1 MSCKILLAE
10 VSILVKLKVI
20 GIGKY
25 TVSIRERGKGREE
38 INSYEQVMA
47 STTCSNPPTVVFLL
61 NSVSHNLSHKQDHYK
76 SSGALGLLRA
86 EVREELVNFS
96 EK

>member
-1 MSCKILLAE
+1 MVELT
-10 VSILVKLKVI
+10 VI
-20 GIGKY
+20 GVGKY
-25 TVSIRERGKGREE
+25 TMLISERGKGREE
-38 INSYEQVMA
+38 INSYEQIMA
-47 STTCSNPPTVVFLL
+47 SITCSNPPTVVFLL

-76 SSGALGLLRA
+76 SSVAPGLLRA

>member
-25 TVSIRERGKGREE
+25 TVPISECGKGREE

-61 NSVSHNLSHKQDHYK
+61 NSVSHNISQIGSLQVLRSPGIIK
-76 SSGALGLLRA
+76 S
-86 EVREELVNFS
+86 
-96 EK
+96 

>member
-10 VSILVKLKVI
+10 LSILVKLKVF

-25 TVSIRERGKGREE
+25 TMPISEHGKGREE
-38 INSYEQVMA
+38 INSYEQIMA
-47 STTCSNPPTVVFLL
+47 STTCSNPSTVVFLI

-76 SSGALGLLRA
+76 SSVALGLLTA